1 MQKLVL
7 EKFKKYNN
15 NYNVVLKFINYQI
28 KVIGPLGIIEKKLL
42 NKDKKS
48 IYFLFI
54 LNNFKIFNN
63 NIIISKTL
71 IKSFFSIID
80 KLIIGVTFG

>member
-1 MQKLVL
+1 MQKLIL
-7 EKFKKYNN
+7 EKFKKYNKN
-15 NYNVVLKFINYQI
+15 HNVVIKFINYQI
-28 KVIGPLGIIEKKLL
+28 KVIGPLGIIEKKIL
-42 NKDKKS
+42 NKNKKS

-54 LNNFKIFNN
+54 LNNLKFFNN

-71 IKSFFSIID
+71 IKSFFDIID